1 MQSTYLS
8 PKYNQLDWEDIRFFT
23 ALARHRTLIATAR
36 ALDTKPS
43 AVERRLNHLESILG
57 YPLFRRAREGFT
69 LNSAGSATLAEAA
82 QMEMAACSILQKRP
96 ASLA

>member
-1 MQSTYLS
+1 MRTTLLS

-23 ALARHRTLIATAR
+23 ALARHRTLTATAR
-36 ALDTKPS
+36 ALDTQPS

-57 YPLFRRAREGFT
+57 YPLFRRAADAFT
-69 LNSAGSATLAEAA
+69 LNSAGLATLAEAA

-96 ASLA
+96 AS